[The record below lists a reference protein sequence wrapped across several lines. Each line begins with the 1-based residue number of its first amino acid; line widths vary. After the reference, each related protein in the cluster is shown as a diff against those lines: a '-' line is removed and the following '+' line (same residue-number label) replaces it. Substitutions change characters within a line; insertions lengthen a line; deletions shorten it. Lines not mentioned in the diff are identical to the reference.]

1 MNSSHS
7 LRCEIERA
15 ARVALERLEKQAA
28 SGKWAAA
35 SLLVKAGAEVSSGSR
50 PLPDLPDAAE
60 PAEVRRAVYAM
71 LREGKLTPTEAAD
84 IVRAFG

>member
-1 MNSSHS
+1 MT
-7 LRCEIERA
+7 LRDDIERA

-35 SLLVKAGAEVSSGSR
+35 SLLVKAGAEVSSGNR
-50 PLPDLPDAAE
+50 PLPDLPDTAE
-60 PAEVRRAVYAM
+60 PDAVRRAVYAM
-71 LREGKLTPTEAAD
+71 LREGKITPQEAAD